1 MAVLRIAD
9 KWLENAPIPGDYVMR
24 NGLMV
29 QVGQNGSVGGPS
41 PMAAKNKSPSFHS
54 NMSVDGAG
62 NIIASPGS
70 GAIDENVIAKSY
82 EDHWVFEKIILERV

>member
-1 MAVLRIAD
+1 
-9 KWLENAPIPGDYVMR
+9 MR

-41 PMAAKNKSPSFHS
+41 PMAGKNKSPSFHS

-70 GAIDENVIAKSY
+70 ALPIDENIIAKSY
-82 EDHWVFEKIILERV
+82 EDHWVFEKIVLERVRLFNIITVKTRYNESFWAA